1 MKIIIDAE
9 GLANA
14 RTGIPRVTL
23 LDTIVFCGIFSQ
35 VELNVS
41 KKATESLINSAE
53 FVQLNSLAAK
63 FESSEIVI
71 NNNRPSNIE
80 IWKSQISPYPTKM
93 CIDNFNFSYASLFP
107 GLYESAKDCKNVIR
121 VHDPFRSQKSIL
133 KEYRDAKTLKN
144 TSARVLRNRA
154 FKNQLR
160 NGSIVVANSYCTR
173 MKYAELYGIEET
185 SLHAIWPSVGHSSER
200 QDKVKKKDTRTPYFL
215 CVMSQRQGKKPIFV
229 INGWAKISS
238 MVGIQLRVVG
248 KIKYD
253 DLSMLALK
261 KIESGEL
268 VIYENLTAEALK
280 IMQINAF
287 ASIFASTGEGFGLP
301 IAESLFYGVPVL
313 YNDLEVFREVSA
325 GVGIEFSLQNEDS
338 LIEAIK
344 NIIESEERKL
354 ELNRLS
360 FERGL
365 SFSHEFSMR
374 KWEKL
379 LLEEYQKES
388 R

>member
-23 LDTIVFCGIFSQ
+23 LDTIVLCGIFSQ

-41 KKATESLINSAE
+41 KKATKSLINSAE
-53 FVQLNSLAAK
+53 FVQLNRLAAK
-63 FESSEIVI
+63 FESSEILI
-71 NNNRPSNIE
+71 KNNRPSNIE
-80 IWKSQISPYPTKM
+80 IWKSQISPYSTKM

-107 GLYESAKDCKNVIR
+107 GLYNSVKDCKNVIR
-121 VHDPFRSQKSIL
+121 IHDPFRSQKSIL

-144 TSARVLRNRA
+144 TFARVLRNRA
-154 FKNQLR
+154 FQNQLQ
-160 NGSIVVANSYCTR
+160 NGSIVVANSYWTR
-173 MKYAELYGIEET
+173 MRYAEFYGIEE
-185 SLHAIWPSVGHSSER
+185 SSMHAIWPSVGYSSER
-200 QDKVKKKDTRTPYFL
+200 QDKLEKHDTGTPYLL
-215 CVMSQRQGKKPIFV
+215 CVMSQRQRKKPMFV

-238 MVGIQLRVVG
+238 KVGIQLRVVG

-268 VIYENLTAEALK
+268 VIYEDLSGEALK
-280 IMQINAF
+280 ILQINAF

-379 LLEEYQKES
+379 LLEENQKES

>member
-1 MKIIIDAE
+1 
-9 GLANA
+9 
-14 RTGIPRVTL
+14 
-23 LDTIVFCGIFSQ
+23 
-35 VELNVS
+35 
-41 KKATESLINSAE
+41 
-53 FVQLNSLAAK
+53 
-63 FESSEIVI
+63 
-71 NNNRPSNIE
+71 
-80 IWKSQISPYPTKM
+80 
-93 CIDNFNFSYASLFP
+93 
-107 GLYESAKDCKNVIR
+107 
-121 VHDPFRSQKSIL
+121 
-133 KEYRDAKTLKN
+133 
-144 TSARVLRNRA
+144 
-154 FKNQLR
+154 
-160 NGSIVVANSYCTR
+160 
-173 MKYAELYGIEET
+173 
-185 SLHAIWPSVGHSSER
+185 
-200 QDKVKKKDTRTPYFL
+200 
-215 CVMSQRQGKKPIFV
+215 
-229 INGWAKISS
+229 
-238 MVGIQLRVVG
+238 
-248 KIKYD
+248 
-253 DLSMLALK
+253 MLALK

-379 LLEEYQKES
+379 LLEENQKES